1 MNLTFGELILSG
13 YLLALGR
20 TVGFVLVSPP
30 FNTRAIPGQVRAATA
45 FALAIPMSTW
55 TTRNPPELGSG
66 AMIGQML
73 LQMLLGVALGYF
85 VLMAVAAI
93 QTIGDL
99 IDLAGGFSITQGL
112 DPLSMVQSS
121 VMGRLHQLIAITLLF
136 GTNGHL
142 VILRGLSRTFEISPT
157 ARLDLSQ
164 VAETMT
170 GMVSTMFLSAIQI
183 TAPILAALLIADVA
197 LGLLTRAA
205 PALNA
210 FALAFPLKIVLSLFL
225 IGLILVQIPGALEN
239 FVSTAG
245 VTMIRIVGG

>member
-1 MNLTFGELILSG
+1 VDLTFATLTLSG

-20 TVGFVLVSPP
+20 TVGFVMVAPP
-30 FNTRAIPGQVRAATA
+30 FNTKAIPRQVRAATA
-45 FALAIPMSTW
+45 FALAIPMTSW
-55 TTRNPPELGSG
+55 TIPDAPELGSNV
-66 AMIGQML
+66 MIGQML

-93 QTIGDL
+93 QAIGDF

-121 VMGRLHQLIAITLLF
+121 VIGRLHQLIAITLLF

-142 VILRGLSRTFEISPT
+142 VILYGLARTFQISPM
-157 ARLDLSQ
+157 ARMDLGE
-164 VAETMT
+164 VARVLTEML
-170 GMVSTMFLSAIQI
+170 STMFLSAIQI
-183 TAPILAALLIADVA
+183 TAPILAALLVADIA

-210 FALAFPLKIVLSLFL
+210 FALAFPLKIMLSLFL

-239 FVSTAG
+239 FVNTAA
-245 VTMIRIVGG
+245 VTMVRTVGG

>member
-1 MNLTFGELILSG
+1 MDLSFAMLTLSG
-13 YLLALGR
+13 YLLALAR
-20 TVGFVLVSPP
+20 TVGFILVAPP
-30 FNTRAIPGQVRAATA
+30 FNTRAIPRQVRASFAV
-45 FALAIPMSTW
+45 ALAIPMSTW

-66 AMIGQML
+66 LMIGQML
-73 LQMLLGVALGYF
+73 LQMLLGLALGFF

-136 GTNGHL
+136 VTEGHL
-142 VILRGLSRTFEISPT
+142 VILRGLSRTFEVSPL
-157 ARLDLSQ
+157 ARLNLAQ
-164 VAETMT
+164 VAETLTQML
-170 GMVSTMFLSAIQI
+170 STMLLSAIQI
-183 TAPILAALLIADVA
+183 TAPILAALLVADVA

-225 IGLILVQIPGALEN
+225 IGLILVQIRVRWRTSSTPPGSA
-239 FVSTAG
+239 
-245 VTMIRIVGG
+245 

>member
-1 MNLTFGELILSG
+1 M
-13 YLLALGR
+13 LALGR
-20 TVGFVLVSPP
+20 VVGFVLIAPP
-30 FNTRAIPGQVRAATA
+30 FNTRAMPSQVRATTA

-55 TTRNPPELGSG
+55 TVRQAPPLGSG

-93 QTIGDL
+93 QTIGDF

-136 GTNGHL
+136 AADGHL
-142 VILRGLSRTFEISPT
+142 VILTGLSRTFEISAL
-157 ARLDLSQ
+157 ARMDLAL
-164 VAETMT
+164 VAETLTKMLA
-170 GMVSTMFLSAIQI
+170 TMFVSAIQV

-210 FALAFPLKIVLSLFL
+210 FALAFPLKIILSLFL
-225 IGLILVQIPGALEN
+225 IGLILVQIPGTLEN
-239 FVSTAG
+239 FVNTAG
-245 VTMIRIVGG
+245 LAMIRLVGG

>member
-1 MNLTFGELILSG
+1 MDLGFASLTLSG

-20 TVGFVLVSPP
+20 VVGFVLIAPP
-30 FNTRAIPGQVRAATA
+30 FNTRAMPSQVRAATA

-55 TTRNPPELGSG
+55 TVRQAPPLASG
-66 AMIGQML
+66 VMIGQML

-93 QTIGDL
+93 QTIGDF

-136 GTNGHL
+136 AADGHL
-142 VILRGLSRTFEISPT
+142 VILTGLSRTFEISAL
-157 ARLDLSQ
+157 ARMDLAL
-164 VAETMT
+164 VAETLTKMLA
-170 GMVSTMFLSAIQI
+170 TMFVSAIQV

-210 FALAFPLKIVLSLFL
+210 FALAFPLKIILSLFL
-225 IGLILVQIPGALEN
+225 IGLILVQIPGTLEN
-239 FVSTAG
+239 FVNTAG
-245 VTMIRIVGG
+245 LAMIRLVGG

>member
-1 MNLTFGELILSG
+1 MSLAALTLSG

-30 FNTRAIPGQVRAATA
+30 FNTRAIPRQVRAVTA
-45 FALAIPMSTW
+45 FTLAIPTSVW
-55 TTRNPPELGSG
+55 TTPSAPPLGSG
-66 AMIGQML
+66 AMLGQML
-73 LQMLLGVALGYF
+73 LQMLLGLAMGYF

-93 QTIGDL
+93 QTIGDF

-121 VMGRLHQLIAITLLF
+121 VMGRLHQLVAITLLF
-136 GTNGHL
+136 AADGHL
-142 VILRGLSRTFEISPT
+142 VILRGLSRTFEIAAVAT
-157 ARLDLSQ
+157 MDLSE
-164 VAETMT
+164 VAETLTKMLA
-170 GMVSTMFLSAIQI
+170 TMFVSAIQI

-210 FALAFPLKIVLSLFL
+210 FALAFPLKIIMSLFL
-225 IGLILVQIPGALEN
+225 IGLILVQIPGALEQ
-239 FVSTAG
+239 FVNTAG
-245 VTMIRIVGG
+245 MAMIRLVGG